1 MRSLLLPACLA
12 AAFTLSACG
21 GGGGGGGGG
30 GTPALTVTQ
39 IQALTGLGPP
49 VETVTAQRSRSP
61 NIASRADSLILS
73 TMYGE
78 TSDPDFPTFT
88 LRARCG
94 GTRCTL
100 TEPGSGYSDTIYLS
114 DFEIVHGPTQV
125 LGSRYGIT
133 AMSLKTRDMD
143 GDFTS
148 FGAWMNH
155 SAFSVQTESFVL
167 EGTTIGVRYGL
178 AGGDLTGSPPQG
190 SATWLGIMT
199 GTPVTGSGKGDRL
212 VGTAALNLD
221 LRHGLLLDVGFSGIK
236 NIDRGAAHTTETVI
250 FADIPIGGRGTF
262 EAGLSGNRIQGG
274 FYGPG
279 HAEAAGVFEQSNI
292 VGAFGAKRQ

>member
-1 MRSLLLPACLA
+1 MRSLLLPVCLA
-12 AAFTLSACG
+12 AAFALSACG
-21 GGGGGGGGG
+21 GGG
-30 GTPALTVTQ
+30 TAALTAAQ
-39 IQALTGLGPP
+39 IQSLTGLGPP
-49 VETVTAQRSRSP
+49 IETATAQRSRSP
-61 NIASRADSLILS
+61 NISSRADSLILS

-78 TSDPDFPTFT
+78 TSHRDFPTFT

-94 GTRCTL
+94 GRQCTL

-114 DFEIVHGPTQV
+114 DFEIVDGPTQP
-125 LGSRYGIT
+125 LGSQYGVT
-133 AMSLKTRDMD
+133 AMSLKTRYM
-143 GDFTS
+143 GSDFAS
-148 FGAWMNH
+148 LGAWMDH
-155 SAFSVQTESFVL
+155 SAFTVQNERTSME
-167 EGTTIGVRYGL
+167 ETTVSVRYAL

-199 GTPVTGSGKGDRL
+199 GTPTTGSGKGDRL

-221 LRHGLLLDVGFSGIK
+221 LRHGLFLDVGFSGIK

-250 FADIPIGGRGTF
+250 FADVPIGGRGTF

-279 HAEAAGVFEQSNI
+279 HAEAAGVFERSNI